1 MHFIFSSNSKDVVGM
16 LTFIEGKTTKR
27 RRKLC
32 FIKNIVSILASN
44 MWDKYNKSNDLILII
59 VTCLCKRLN
68 VTHIFRKNGW

>member
-59 VTCLCKRLN
+59 VTCLCKHLN